1 MNDISKNPKFRR
13 KKKKTVKKP
22 VLSPRERE
30 VLVWVAKGKSNSVI
44 ADILG
49 VSESTVDTFLRRL
62 YNKLNATNRITAVVK
77 AIRLGIIVP

>member
-1 MNDISKNPKFRR
+1 MTDISKSPKYRR

-62 YNKLNATNRITAVVK
+62 YSKLNATNRITAVVK